1 MFSLARY
8 ASWTPDAQAR
18 RRNHLQ
24 YRTLGKTGLRVSL
37 ASFGT
42 GGPSQFGQHK
52 GLEQRQQTAL
62 VRRCLELGVN
72 LFDTHEGYGDSERIL
87 GEALRG
93 VPRDS
98 YHIVTKWSYHSGG
111 GVGRDAAAF
120 ARSVERSLSR
130 LDTDYLDVMMI
141 HGIMAA
147 EYDSVI
153 ERFLPT
159 LERLSEEGKVRFK
172 GFSTRYIVDPAQEI
186 VPVAL
191 RSHPELWDVV
201 MLKYGILNQWMAREA
216 LPLATELGIGVLN
229 MASVR
234 IKLPVPALLEELIR
248 EWKDKGYIASDSL
261 PERDPIGWLVHDDVD
276 SVVSAAYK
284 FAADH
289 PAISSVITGTSSLEH
304 LDSNIA
310 ALEEPRLPEEDSARL
325 KCLFGDIAEY
335 A

>member
-1 MFSLARY
+1 ME
-8 ASWTPDAQAR
+8 
-18 RRNHLQ
+18 
-24 YRTLGKTGLRVSL
+24 YRTLGRTGLEVSL

-42 GGPSQFGQHK
+42 GGPSQFGQNK
-52 GLEQRQQTAL
+52 GLEQQQQTAL

-130 LDTDYLDVMMI
+130 LDTDYVDVMMI
-141 HGIMAA
+141 HGILAA
-147 EYDSVI
+147 EYNEVV
-153 ERFLPT
+153 ERFMPT
-159 LERLSEEGKVRFK
+159 LERLQAQGKVRFK

-201 MLKYGILNQWMAREA
+201 MLKYGILNQWMAKEA
-216 LPLATELGIGVLN
+216 LPLATELNIGVLN

-234 IKLPVPALLEELIR
+234 IKLPVPALLEELIA
-248 EWKDKGYIASDSL
+248 EWKDKGYIGRDSV
-261 PERDPIGWLVHDDVD
+261 PAQDPLGWLVHDDVD

-289 PAISSVITGTSSLEH
+289 PAVHSVITGTSSVAH
-304 LDSNIA
+304 LDANIA
-310 ALEEPRLPEEDSARL
+310 ALEEPRLSGEDSARL
-325 KCLFGDIAEY
+325 RSLFGDVAEY

>member
-1 MFSLARY
+1 M
-8 ASWTPDAQAR
+8 
-18 RRNHLQ
+18 Q

-52 GLEQRQQTAL
+52 GLEQQQQTAL

-72 LFDTHEGYGDSERIL
+72 LFDTHEGYGESERIL

-120 ARSVERSLSR
+120 TRSVERSLSR
-130 LDTDYLDVMMI
+130 LDTDYVDVMMI
-141 HGIMAA
+141 HGILAA
-147 EYDSVI
+147 EHDSVM
-153 ERFLPT
+153 ERFFPT
-159 LERLSEEGKVRFK
+159 LERLCNEGKVRFK

-191 RSHPELWDVV
+191 RSYPELWDVV
-201 MLKYGILNQWMAREA
+201 MLKYGILNQWMAKEA
-216 LPLATELGIGVLN
+216 LPLATELNIGVLN

-234 IKLPVPALLEELIR
+234 IKLPVPTLLEELIA
-248 EWKDKGYIASDSL
+248 EWKEKGYIATDSVPQSDPL
-261 PERDPIGWLVHDDVD
+261 RWLVHDDVD

-289 PAISSVITGTSSLEH
+289 PAVSSVITGTSSMEH

-310 ALEEPRLPEEDSARL
+310 ALEKPRLPYEDSARL
-325 KCLFGDIAEY
+325 KSLFGDIAEY

>member
-1 MFSLARY
+1 ME
-8 ASWTPDAQAR
+8 
-18 RRNHLQ
+18 

-42 GGPSQFGQHK
+42 GGPSQFGQHR

-98 YHIVTKWSYHSGG
+98 YHLITKWSYHSNG
-111 GVGRDAAAF
+111 GVGRNVAAF
-120 ARSVERSLSR
+120 ADSVDASLKR
-130 LDTDYLDVMMI
+130 LETDYVDVMMI
-141 HGIMAA
+141 HGILAA
-147 EYDSVI
+147 EYDSVL
-153 ERFLPT
+153 ERFMPT
-159 LERLSEEGKVRFK
+159 LERLQDQGKVRFR

-186 VPVAL
+186 VPLAL
-191 RSHPELWDVV
+191 GRDPELWDVV
-201 MLKYGILNQWMAREA
+201 MLKYGILNQIMAKEA
-216 LPLATELGIGVLN
+216 LPLAGRHNIGVLN

-234 IKLPVPALLEELIR
+234 IKLPVPALLEELIA
-248 EWKDKGYIASDSL
+248 EWKARGYISQDSVPASNPL
-261 PERDPIGWLVHDDVD
+261 GWLVHHDVD

-289 PAISSVITGTSSLEH
+289 PAVNSVITGTSSLEH
-304 LDSNIA
+304 LEANIA
-310 ALEEPRLPEEDSARL
+310 ALEKPHLPDEDSVRL
-325 KCLFGDIAEY
+325 RSLFGDIAEY

>member
-1 MFSLARY
+1 M
-8 ASWTPDAQAR
+8 
-18 RRNHLQ
+18 Q

-42 GGPSQFGQHK
+42 GGPSQFGQHR

-72 LFDTHEGYGDSERIL
+72 LFGTHEGYGDSERIL

-93 VPRDS
+93 VPRDA

-120 ARSVERSLSR
+120 AHSVERSLNR
-130 LDTDYLDVMMI
+130 LETDYVDVMMI
-141 HGIMAA
+141 HGILAS
-147 EYDSVI
+147 EYDSVL

-159 LERLSEEGKVRFK
+159 LERLCVEGKVRFK

-201 MLKYGILNQWMAREA
+201 MLKYGILNQWMARDA
-216 LPLATELGIGVLN
+216 LPLAADFNIGVLN

-234 IKLPVPALLEELIR
+234 IKLPVPALLEELIAEWR
-248 EWKDKGYIASDSL
+248 ERGYITADSVPASDPL
-261 PERDPIGWLVHDDVD
+261 GWLVHDDVD

-289 PAISSVITGTSSLEH
+289 PAISSVVTGTSSMEH
-304 LDSNIA
+304 LDANIA
-310 ALEEPRLPEEDSARL
+310 ALEKPRLPDEDSARL
-325 KCLFGDIAEY
+325 KSLFGDIVEY

>member
-1 MFSLARY
+1 ME
-8 ASWTPDAQAR
+8 
-18 RRNHLQ
+18 
-24 YRTLGKTGLRVSL
+24 YRTLGRTGLRVSL

-120 ARSVERSLSR
+120 AYSVERSLSR
-130 LDTDYLDVMMI
+130 LDTDYIDVMMI
-141 HGIMAA
+141 HGILAA

-159 LERLSEEGKVRFK
+159 LERLCEEGKVRFK

-186 VPVAL
+186 VPGAL

-201 MLKYGILNQWMAREA
+201 MLKYGILNQWMAKDA
-216 LPLATELGIGVLN
+216 LPLATEFDVGVLN

-234 IKLPVPALLEELIR
+234 IKLPVPALLEELIA
-248 EWKDKGYIASDSL
+248 EWKEKGYISADSIPTSDPL
-261 PERDPIGWLVHDDVD
+261 GWLVHDDVD

-289 PAISSVITGTSSLEH
+289 PAIGSVITGTSSMAHLEA
-304 LDSNIA
+304 NIA
-310 ALEEPRLPEEDSARL
+310 SLEEPRLPEGDSARL
-325 KCLFGDIAEY
+325 KSLFGDVAEY

>member
-1 MFSLARY
+1 MQF
-8 ASWTPDAQAR
+8 
-18 RRNHLQ
+18 
-24 YRTLGKTGLRVSL
+24 RTLGKTGLRVSL

-62 VRRCLELGVN
+62 IRRCLELGVN

-120 ARSVERSLSR
+120 AHSVERSLYR
-130 LDTDYLDVMMI
+130 LETDYVDVMMI
-141 HGIMAA
+141 HGILAA
-147 EYDSVI
+147 EYDSVM
-153 ERFLPT
+153 ERFLPP
-159 LERLSEEGKVRFK
+159 LERLCKEGKVRFK

-191 RSHPELWDVV
+191 RSHPDLWDVV
-201 MLKYGILNQWMAREA
+201 MLKYGILNQIMAREA
-216 LPLATELGIGVLN
+216 LPLATEHDVGVLN

-234 IKLPVPALLEELIR
+234 IKLPIPALLEELIA
-248 EWKDKGYIASDSL
+248 EWKEKGFIAADSVPQSDPL
-261 PERDPIGWLVHDDVD
+261 GWLVHDDVD

-284 FAADH
+284 FAADQ
-289 PAISSVITGTSSLEH
+289 PAISSVITGTSSMEH
-304 LDSNIA
+304 LEANIA
-310 ALEEPRLPEEDSARL
+310 ALEKPRLPDEDSTRL